1 MIKAVYP
8 GTFDPITRGHED
20 LVRRAADL
28 FIRANTEFTISIS
41 RHDAKAL
48 TDALAGDEVFAS
60 IRVIADPDLVRGAF
74 RLSSR
79 DLEVEDTPLI
89 EGGEEE

>member
-1 MIKAVYP
+1 
-8 GTFDPITRGHED
+8 
-20 LVRRAADL
+20 
-28 FIRANTEFTISIS
+28 
-41 RHDAKAL
+41 
-48 TDALAGDEVFAS
+48 VFAS